1 MATPTLA
8 PDEAVAEATVKAR
21 RIERRHPEQLVA
33 VAAVLAVAL
42 FLLPTLLDS
51 YWLQIM
57 NAVTIYSIVTLGLGI
72 LIGRVGMVSLCQFV
86 LMAVGAWVA
95 LRLSYATTLPFPLLV
110 LIAGVVTGVI
120 GGLIRLPAV
129 RPLGPYLA
137 PITLV
142 AAGGPPGPPGT
153 RPVP

>member
-33 VAAVLAVAL
+33 VAALLAIAL

-57 NAVTIYSIVTLGLGI
+57 NAVTRMGK
-72 LIGRVGMVSLCQFV
+72 
-86 LMAVGAWVA
+86 
-95 LRLSYATTLPFPLLV
+95 ATPMICVQLTR
-110 LIAGVVTGVI
+110 T
-120 GGLIRLPAV
+120 
-129 RPLGPYLA
+129 
-137 PITLV
+137 
-142 AAGGPPGPPGT
+142 PP
-153 RPVP
+153 RS